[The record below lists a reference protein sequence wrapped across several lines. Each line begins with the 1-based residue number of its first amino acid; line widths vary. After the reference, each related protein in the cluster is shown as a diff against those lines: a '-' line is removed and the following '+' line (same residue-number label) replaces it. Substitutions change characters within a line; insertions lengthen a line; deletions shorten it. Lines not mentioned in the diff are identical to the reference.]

1 MKEVTMNLLRIV
13 PSRELEEMSE
23 RFARLVGRIPAGR
36 DNNNEKEMMT
46 VADWVPLVDITED
59 EKEYLI
65 KVELPE
71 VKREDVKVMVQDGI
85 LTIQG
90 ERKADYEDKGKKY
103 HRTERMH
110 GTFLR
115 SFTLPDDADETKV
128 LAEVKDG
135 VLKVHVPKSEK
146 AKPRAI
152 EVKVAA

>member
-1 MKEVTMNLLRIV
+1 
-13 PSRELEEMSE
+13 
-23 RFARLVGRIPAGR
+23 
-36 DNNNEKEMMT
+36 MMA

-71 VKREDVKVMVQDGI
+71 VKREDVKVMIQDGV

-152 EVKVAA
+152 EVKIAA